1 MSTRPQHRLPAMRIK
16 SQWFKSDGPK
26 SAEQQAS
33 AMAFIVWR
41 TSLNMLKRMRGADFD
56 VDAGTPYF
64 AFMREVLVFLIA
76 VVDRIAYLRMIDAER
91 VAFTTAMVRHCADT
105 LADNE
110 NDLLGPRADGQSSQ
124 DSFIDLVNEVVNHYA
139 EFGADTVIVEP
150 DASFTP
156 SFGFMRYLGSR
167 LAPTLPAKDQHWV
180 LDQVMASE
188 APEAVEVV
196 QSAMR
201 NLLSTEPRKPRRAGV
216 SGD

>member
-41 TSLNMLKRMRGADFD
+41 TALNMLKRMRGADFD

-76 VVDRIAYLRMIDAER
+76 VVDRIAYVRMDDAER
-91 VAFTTAMVRHCADT
+91 SAFTTALVRHCAGT

>member
-41 TSLNMLKRMRGADFD
+41 TALNMLKRMRGADFD
-56 VDAGTPYF
+56 VDAGAPYF

-76 VVDRIAYLRMIDAER
+76 VVDRIAYVRMDDTER
-91 VAFTTAMVRHCADT
+91 CAFTTALVRHCADT

-124 DSFIDLVNEVVNHYA
+124 DSFIDLVNDIVNHYA
-139 EFGADTVIVEP
+139 EFGADTGVVEP

-201 NLLSTEPRKPRRAGV
+201 NLLSTEPRKPRRSGM

>member
-1 MSTRPQHRLPAMRIK
+1 MSFVLPRMRIK

-41 TSLNMLKRMRGADFD
+41 TSLNMLKRMRGANFD
-56 VDAGTPYF
+56 VDAGAPYF

-76 VVDRIAYLRMIDAER
+76 VVDRIGYLRLSEAER
-91 VAFTTAMVRHCADT
+91 VAFTTALVRHCADT

-110 NDLLGPRADGQSSQ
+110 NELLGPREDGQSSQ

-139 EFGADTVIVEP
+139 EFGADAMVVEP
-150 DASFTP
+150 DATFTP

-167 LAPTLPAKDQHWV
+167 LAPTLPAKDQRWV

-201 NLLSTEPRKPRRAGV
+201 NLLSTEPRKPRRTRM
-216 SGD
+216 SGE

>member
-1 MSTRPQHRLPAMRIK
+1 MRVK
-16 SQWFKSDGPK
+16 SQWFKTDAPK

-41 TSLNMLKRMRGADFD
+41 AAQNMLKRMRGAQFD
-56 VDAGTPYF
+56 VDAGMPYF

-76 VVDRIAYLRMIDAER
+76 VVDRIAYVRMDGPAR
-91 VAFTTAMVRHCADT
+91 GAFTTALVRHCAGT

-110 NDLLGPRADGQSSQ
+110 NDLLGPRADGLSSQ

-139 EFGADTVIVEP
+139 EFGADTQVVEP

-156 SFGFMRYLGSR
+156 SFAFMRYLGSR
-167 LAPTLPAKDQHWV
+167 LAPTLPPKDQHWV

-201 NLLSTEPRKPRRAGV
+201 NLLSTEPRKPRRTRM
-216 SGD
+216 SGE

>member
-41 TSLNMLKRMRGADFD
+41 TALNMLKRMRGADFD

-139 EFGADTVIVEP
+139 EFGADSVIVET
-150 DASFTP
+150 DSNFTP

>member
-41 TSLNMLKRMRGADFD
+41 TALNMLKRMRGADFD

-201 NLLSTEPRKPRRAGV
+201 NLLSTEPRKARRTGV

>member
-41 TSLNMLKRMRGADFD
+41 TALNMLKRMRGADFD

-76 VVDRIAYLRMIDAER
+76 VVDRIAYVRMDDAER

-139 EFGADTVIVEP
+139 EFGADSAIVEP

-201 NLLSTEPRKPRRAGV
+201 NLLSTEPRKARRTGV

>member
-1 MSTRPQHRLPAMRIK
+1 MRIK
-16 SQWFKSDGPK
+16 SQWFKSDVPK

-56 VDAGTPYF
+56 VDAGAPYF

-76 VVDRIAYLRMIDAER
+76 VVDRIAYVRMDEAER
-91 VAFTTAMVRHCADT
+91 VAFTTALVRHCADT

-110 NDLLGPRADGQSSQ
+110 NELLGARADGQSSQ
-124 DSFIDLVNEVVNHYA
+124 DSFIDLVNEVVSHYA
-139 EFGADTVIVEP
+139 EFGADALVVEP

-156 SFGFMRYLGSR
+156 SFAFMRYLGSR
-167 LAPTLPAKDQHWV
+167 LAPTLPPKDQHWV

-201 NLLSTEPRKPRRAGV
+201 NLLSTQPRKPRRTGV
-216 SGD
+216 SGE

>member
-76 VVDRIAYLRMIDAER
+76 VVDRIAYLRMDAAER
-91 VAFTTAMVRHCADT
+91 SAFTTALVRHCAGT

-139 EFGADTVIVEP
+139 EFGADSAIVEP

-201 NLLSTEPRKPRRAGV
+201 NLLSTEPRKARRTGV

>member
-41 TSLNMLKRMRGADFD
+41 TALNMLKRMRGADFD

-76 VVDRIAYLRMIDAER
+76 VVDRIAYVRMIDAER

-139 EFGADTVIVEP
+139 EFGADSAIVEP

-201 NLLSTEPRKPRRAGV
+201 NLLSTEPRKARRTGV

>member
-1 MSTRPQHRLPAMRIK
+1 MRIK

-56 VDAGTPYF
+56 VDAGAPYF

-76 VVDRIAYLRMIDAER
+76 VVDRIAYLRMSDAER
-91 VAFTTAMVRHCADT
+91 VAFTTALVRHCADT

-110 NDLLGPRADGQSSQ
+110 NELLGARADGQSSQ

-139 EFGADTVIVEP
+139 EFGADALVVEP

-156 SFGFMRYLGSR
+156 SFAFMRYLGSR
-167 LAPTLPAKDQHWV
+167 LAPTLPPKDQHWV

-201 NLLSTEPRKPRRAGV
+201 NLLSTEPRQPRRTRM
-216 SGD
+216 SGE

>member
-1 MSTRPQHRLPAMRIK
+1 MRIK

-56 VDAGTPYF
+56 VDAGAPYF

-76 VVDRIAYLRMIDAER
+76 VVDRIAYLRMSDAER
-91 VAFTTAMVRHCADT
+91 VAFTTALVRHCADT

-110 NDLLGPRADGQSSQ
+110 NELLGARADGQSSQ

-139 EFGADTVIVEP
+139 EFGADGLVVEP

-196 QSAMR
+196 QCAMR
-201 NLLSTEPRKPRRAGV
+201 NLLSTEPRKPRRTRM
-216 SGD
+216 SGE

>member
-1 MSTRPQHRLPAMRIK
+1 MRIK

-41 TSLNMLKRMRGADFD
+41 TSLNMLKRMRGANFD
-56 VDAGTPYF
+56 VDAGAPYF

-76 VVDRIAYLRMIDAER
+76 VVDRIGYLRLSETER
-91 VAFTTAMVRHCADT
+91 VAFTTALVRHCAET

-110 NDLLGPRADGQSSQ
+110 NELLGPRADGRSSQ

-139 EFGADTVIVEP
+139 EFGADAMVVEP
-150 DASFTP
+150 DATFTP

-167 LAPTLPAKDQHWV
+167 LAPTVPAKDQHWV

-201 NLLSTEPRKPRRAGV
+201 NLLSTEPRKPRRAGML
-216 SGD
+216 GE

>member
-1 MSTRPQHRLPAMRIK
+1 MRIK

-56 VDAGTPYF
+56 VDAGAPYF

-76 VVDRIAYLRMIDAER
+76 VVDRIAYMRMTEAER
-91 VAFTTAMVRHCADT
+91 IAFTTAMVRHCADT

-110 NDLLGPRADGQSSQ
+110 NELLGARADGQSSQ

-139 EFGADTVIVEP
+139 EFGADGLVVEP

-201 NLLSTEPRKPRRAGV
+201 NLLSTEPRTPRRTRM
-216 SGD
+216 SGE

>member
-1 MSTRPQHRLPAMRIK
+1 MRIK

-56 VDAGTPYF
+56 VDAGAPYF

-76 VVDRIAYLRMIDAER
+76 VVDRIAYLRMSDAER
-91 VAFTTAMVRHCADT
+91 VAFTTALVRHCADT

-110 NDLLGPRADGQSSQ
+110 NELLGARDDGRSSQ

-139 EFGADTVIVEP
+139 EFGADTQVVEP

-156 SFGFMRYLGSR
+156 SFAFMRYLGSR
-167 LAPTLPAKDQHWV
+167 LAPTLPPKDQHWV

-201 NLLSTEPRKPRRAGV
+201 NLLSTEPRKPRRTRM
-216 SGD
+216 SGE

>member
-1 MSTRPQHRLPAMRIK
+1 MRIK

-33 AMAFIVWR
+33 ALAFIVWR

-56 VDAGTPYF
+56 VDAGAPYF

-76 VVDRIAYLRMIDAER
+76 VVDRIAYLRMVDAER
-91 VAFTTAMVRHCADT
+91 IAFTTALVRHCADT

-110 NDLLGPRADGQSSQ
+110 NELLGARADGQSSQ

-139 EFGADTVIVEP
+139 EFGADGLVVEP

-201 NLLSTEPRKPRRAGV
+201 NLLSTEPRKPRRTRM
-216 SGD
+216 SGE

>member
-1 MSTRPQHRLPAMRIK
+1 MSFVLPRMRIK

-41 TSLNMLKRMRGADFD
+41 TSLNMLKRMRGANFD
-56 VDAGTPYF
+56 VDAGAPYF

-76 VVDRIAYLRMIDAER
+76 VVDRIGYLRLSEAER
-91 VAFTTAMVRHCADT
+91 VAFTTALVRHCADT

-110 NDLLGPRADGQSSQ
+110 NELLGPREDGQSSQ

-139 EFGADTVIVEP
+139 EFGADAMVVEP
-150 DASFTP
+150 DATFTP

-167 LAPTLPAKDQHWV
+167 LAPTLPAKDQRWV

-201 NLLSTEPRKPRRAGV
+201 NLLSTEPRKPRRSRM
-216 SGD
+216 SGE

>member
-1 MSTRPQHRLPAMRIK
+1 MRIK

-56 VDAGTPYF
+56 VDAGAPYF

-76 VVDRIAYLRMIDAER
+76 VVDRIAYLRMVDAER
-91 VAFTTAMVRHCADT
+91 IAFTTALVRHCADT

-110 NDLLGPRADGQSSQ
+110 NELLGARADGQSSQ

-139 EFGADTVIVEP
+139 EFGADGLVVEP

-201 NLLSTEPRKPRRAGV
+201 NLLSTEPRKPRRTRM
-216 SGD
+216 SGE

>member
-41 TSLNMLKRMRGADFD
+41 TALNMLKRMRGADFD

-139 EFGADTVIVEP
+139 EFGADSAIVEP

-201 NLLSTEPRKPRRAGV
+201 NLLSTEPRKARRTGV

>member
-41 TSLNMLKRMRGADFD
+41 TALNMLKRMRGADFD